1 MARPEF
7 LEAATMGTADPARI
21 LIVDDDRVLRLAV
34 ARLLEAE
41 GFSVVQAADG
51 PAALSILT
59 AERADLML
67 LDVGLP
73 GMSGLEVLSKAGAL
87 PVRPLIVM
95 MTADDAPETLLNA
108 VRGQAFRY
116 VQKPIAP
123 TAVVEVV
130 KEVLAAGPAGA
141 LPIEVVSAKPE
152 WVEIVAPCSLQVAE
166 RLQQYVMQLQA
177 TLPQDIRESVGVA
190 FRELLSNAVEWGGK
204 LDRNR
209 KVRIACLRTKRML
222 IYRIADPGQG
232 FDIDGLLHAAI
243 SNPDGDP
250 LRHAIVREE
259 QGLRPGGLGL
269 VITQSLV
276 DELIYNEARNE
287 VVLIKYLD

>member
-1 MARPEF
+1 
-7 LEAATMGTADPARI
+7 MGTVDPSRI

-41 GFSVVQAADG
+41 GFSVAQAADG
-51 PAALSILT
+51 PAALSLLNT
-59 AERADLML
+59 EHFDLML

-73 GMSGLEVLSKAGAL
+73 GMSGLEVLSRAGEL

-123 TAVVEVV
+123 TAMVEVV
-130 KEVLAAGPAGA
+130 KDVLAAAPTGA

-152 WVEIVAPCSLQVAE
+152 WVEIVAPCSLQIAE
-166 RLQQYVMQLQA
+166 RLQQVVMQLQA
-177 TLPQDIRESVGVA
+177 TLPEDIRESVGVA
-190 FRELLSNAVEWGGK
+190 FRELLTNAVEWGGK
-204 LDRNR
+204 LDRTR
-209 KVRIACLRTKRML
+209 TVRIACLRTKRML

-243 SNPDGDP
+243 SNPDDDP

-269 VITQSLV
+269 AITQSLV

-287 VVLIKYLD
+287 VVFIKYLD

>member
-7 LEAATMGTADPARI
+7 LEASTMGTADPARI

-41 GFSVVQAADG
+41 GFSVTQAPDG
-51 PAALSILT
+51 PAALSLLN
-59 AERADLML
+59 AERIDLML

-73 GMSGLEVLSKAGAL
+73 GMSGLEVLSQAGAL
-87 PVRPLIVM
+87 PSRPLIVM

-130 KEVLAAGPAGA
+130 KDVLAAAPAGA

-152 WVEIVAPCSLQVAE
+152 WVEIVAPCSLQIAE
-166 RLQQYVMQLQA
+166 RLQQVVMQLQA
-177 TLPQDIRESVGVA
+177 TLPEDVRESVGVA
-190 FRELLSNAVEWGGK
+190 FRELLTNAVEWGGK
-204 LDRNR
+204 LDRTR
-209 KVRIACLRTKRML
+209 TVRIACLRTKRML
-222 IYRIADPGQG
+222 IYRIADPGEG
-232 FDIDGLLHAAI
+232 FDIDGLRHAAI
-243 SNPDGDP
+243 SNPEGDP

-269 VITQSLV
+269 AITQSLV

-287 VVLIKYLD
+287 VVFIKYLD